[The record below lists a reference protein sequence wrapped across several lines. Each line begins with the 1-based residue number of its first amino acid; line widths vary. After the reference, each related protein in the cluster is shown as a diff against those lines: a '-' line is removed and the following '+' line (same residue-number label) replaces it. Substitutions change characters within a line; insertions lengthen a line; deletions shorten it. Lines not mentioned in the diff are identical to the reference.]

1 MRTISA
7 GWVSTWRKR
16 KGECMK
22 NIAMTAS
29 LQPHYLYSIFLPV
42 PFGAYLF
49 CSAKMNLVR
58 VMQLVSIASMVAMV
72 GDAVLSSR
80 QWRILKCLDKTVTGL
95 GLDAES
101 SKFAANRGITLTHPA
116 LPWVST
122 VHWHGTAQLWPG
134 CALNNR
140 LGCRSQKPVYFLFTS
155 LPGLWTGW
163 GKPGQH

>member
-72 GDAVLSSR
+72 MLFEALDNKD
-80 QWRILKCLDKTVTGL
+80 LKMSWKDYDWQL

-155 LPGLWTGW
+155 LPGLGAGW